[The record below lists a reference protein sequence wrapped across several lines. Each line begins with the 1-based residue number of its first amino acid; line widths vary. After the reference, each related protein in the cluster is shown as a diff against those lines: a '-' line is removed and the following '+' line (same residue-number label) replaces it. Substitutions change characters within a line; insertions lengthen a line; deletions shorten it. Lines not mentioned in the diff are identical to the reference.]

1 MKAVLAS
8 LLLGCA
14 LVAAPAPAMAQSN
27 SAQEAARRDLGEG
40 RVLELRQL
48 EAIGARALGVPRCGG
63 RRTGGDCY
71 EYLGPSYDAQAKAYR
86 LIYVRGQSVI
96 HVYVDARTGR
106 VMRVAR

>member
-1 MKAVLAS
+1 M
-8 LLLGCA
+8 
-14 LVAAPAPAMAQSN
+14 PAR
-27 SAQEAARRDLGEG
+27 EYIIRTRLD
-40 RVLELRQL
+40 RVVTLPTE
-48 EAIGARALGVPRCGG
+48 ERALGVPRCGG